1 MKKLFYLPAA
11 VLIMIAASC
20 SMRSASVKAN
30 PKGGTTTATAKALFA
45 TMQISDTVKA
55 GDPVELNFTVYN
67 RTDSVKKFLK
77 WQTPFEPL
85 MSKYLDIKNERG

>member
-1 MKKLFYLPAA
+1 MKKLIYLPVTA
-11 VLIMIAASC
+11 LIMIAASC
-20 SMRSASVKAN
+20 SMHSTSVKAKPN
-30 PKGGTTTATAKALFA
+30 EGTQTAAEKQLFA